1 MKVASVTIP
10 VQFLLLLS
18 IWLVMG
24 GLAVL
29 DAVDLTDELAGP
41 WVVWDQAI
49 DSEIEEADDELNLIA
64 AIEARSTEGESF
76 SPVIVRARSHSTR
89 PLSFSGIR
97 PLFQQLAQYRI

>member
-1 MKVASVTIP
+1 MRVASATIP

-18 IWLVMG
+18 IWFIMG

-49 DSEIEEADDELNLIA
+49 DPELEEPHDEVRLIA
-64 AIEARSTEGESF
+64 AIVDRSNEPEAV
-76 SPVIVRARSHSTR
+76 SPVMSGTPSLSKA
-89 PLSFSGIR
+89 PLSSSGIR
-97 PLFQQLAQYRI
+97 PLFQRIAQYRI

>member
-1 MKVASVTIP
+1 MRVASATIP

-18 IWLVMG
+18 IWFIMG

-49 DSEIEEADDELNLIA
+49 DPELEEADDELHLSIA
-64 AIEARSTEGESF
+64 LVARSSEVDAP
-76 SPVIVRARSHSTR
+76 SPVIGQARRDATIL
-89 PLSFSGIR
+89 LSSCGIR